1 MNFRKTAKKEL
12 CTLAENQQLRVVC
25 GSLDTVSG
33 KGTV

>member
-1 MNFRKTAKKEL
+1 MNSSETAKKSL
-12 CTLAENQQLRVVC
+12 YTLAENEQLRVVC